1 MRVNIIKASDG
12 SFVLE
17 VIGVEAG
24 PRLETFDT
32 LEGVAERVK
41 AIFATRNPGEV
52 AVA

>member
-17 VIGVEAG
+17 IIGQEAG

-32 LEGVAERVK
+32 LEGIVERIK
-41 AIFATRNPGEV
+41 AVFA
-52 AVA
+52 